1 MEVDV
6 SDHDAGASHAWLQC
20 ASDDCRLRF
29 PAPVDV
35 RMSEGCPRC
44 HGSLAEPAAV
54 GADWPVATDARG
66 SVVAQPGPH
75 ASTGPEPPG
84 TGSAGPVDGVATGGN
99 EVVALLDNVR
109 SARNVG
115 AMLRTADAMGVAH
128 LHLGGITSP
137 GDHPGVAKTALGA
150 QESVAWSSHPDGVA
164 LVAALR
170 ADGWEVWA
178 IEEGVGG
185 EWLGAACADV
195 AARPTRIVVV
205 VGHEVAGI
213 DPAILAI
220 VDRRVAI
227 PMRGTKR
234 SLNVATA
241 FGIATYTLTAT

>member
-1 MEVDV
+1 M
-6 SDHDAGASHAWLQC
+6 SDHDRGTGASHARLQC
-20 ASDDCRLRF
+20 TSHDCGLRF
-29 PAPVDV
+29 PVPVEV
-35 RMSEGCPRC
+35 RMADGCPRC

-54 GADWPVATDARG
+54 RTDWPVAARG
-66 SVVAQPGPH
+66 STTAQPGPH
-75 ASTGPEPPG
+75 AATGSG
-84 TGSAGPVDGVATGGN
+84 DHDTGSAGHVDMVATSGH

-170 ADGWEVWA
+170 SDGWEVWA

-213 DPAILAI
+213 DPAILEI